1 MNARWRSAIERG
13 LGGPKTRATGIL
25 LIVIGAFTKLV
36 FLRYAANF
44 ETIFAVSLVAGS
56 VLGRWWT
63 VLVPLGT
70 LAIVEPILWG
80 GPYAFYTANV
90 MLGLS
95 FFMVTGFLFV
105 GFMGRTLKPHVLFR
119 VKSVALLTTVSIPLT
134 IAYDLW
140 TDVGEYYFIAAP
152 MGLTFWNV
160 LEAQTIF
167 TAYHLLS
174 SLIFVPL
181 IGMGIFYLH
190 TVLWPTT
197 TETPTPEPTGP
208 ARPADD
214 R

>member
-13 LGGPKTRATGIL
+13 LGGPKTRATGVL
-25 LIVIGAFTKLV
+25 LIVVGAFTKLV
-36 FLRYAANF
+36 FLRDTANF
-44 ETIFAVSLVAGS
+44 ETIFAVSLVGGS

-70 LAIVEPILWG
+70 LAIVEPVLWG
-80 GPYAFYTANV
+80 GPYALYTTNV
-90 MLGLS
+90 ILGIS
-95 FFMVTGFLFV
+95 FFIVTGFVFV
-105 GFMGRTLKPHVLFR
+105 GLMGRALKPHVLFR
-119 VKSVALLTTVSIPLT
+119 VRSVALLTTVSVPLT

-140 TDVGEYYFIAAP
+140 TDVGEYYFIAGP

-160 LEAQTIF
+160 LEAQAIF
-167 TAYHLLS
+167 TAYHILS

-190 TVLWPTT
+190 TVLWPSTSETT
-197 TETPTPEPTGP
+197 AREP
-208 ARPADD
+208 AKPADE